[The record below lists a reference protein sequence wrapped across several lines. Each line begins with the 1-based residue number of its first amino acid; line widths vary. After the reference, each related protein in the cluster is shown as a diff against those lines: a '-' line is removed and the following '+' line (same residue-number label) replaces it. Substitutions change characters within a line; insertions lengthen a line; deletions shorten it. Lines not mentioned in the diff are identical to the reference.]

1 MEYVMKLQKVGASY
15 GSEKVLSDISM
26 EIPAHRITAVI
37 GPSGCGKSTLLRCMN
52 GMLSEEPGASAEGE
66 IFLGDQNIKTVKTD
80 ILRRKVGLVF
90 QTPSPF
96 PFSIYKNMIYGPKY
110 YGIRDKSEL
119 KRIAEEKLK
128 MAGLFDE
135 VKDVMGKS
143 ALNLSGGQQ
152 QRLCIARAL
161 SVEPEVLLLDE
172 PCSALDVKA
181 SAVIEETL
189 MQLKEKYTVVIV
201 THNIAQA
208 RRISDYGAFL
218 FGGKLVEMRPSRE
231 LFTHPEEE
239 KTREF
244 LEGLYG

>member
-1 MEYVMKLQKVGASY
+1 MEYVMKLHKVGASY
-15 GSEKVLSDISM
+15 GAEKVLSDISM
-26 EIPAHRITAVI
+26 DIPAHRITAII

-52 GMLSEEPGASAEGE
+52 GMLSEEPGALTEGE
-66 IFLGDQNIKTVKTD
+66 IFLGSQNIKTMKTD

-110 YGIRDKSEL
+110 YGIRDKTVL
-119 KRIAEEKLK
+119 KAIAEEKLR

-143 ALNLSGGQQ
+143 ALHLSGGQQ

-189 MQLKEKYTVVIV
+189 MRLKEKYTVIIV

-208 RRISDYGAFL
+208 RRISDYAAFL
-218 FGGKLVEMRPSRE
+218 FGGKLVEMRPSEE
-231 LFTHPEEE
+231 LFTCPEKEE
-239 KTREF
+239 TREF
-244 LEGLYG
+244 LEGIYG